1 MRRHEVEAAQEARKL
16 ANLISDLMLLTSSPA
31 GPDGY
36 EGDFRRS
43 LARSVRQM
51 LGYQPPRWQVVCSPV
66 SAWKLAKERRKS
78 IGDAVGPEDWA
89 RISRLLSQLRFGYVL
104 EPNLAV
110 HLARVIESG
119 ALTARDVWRLTHSL
133 GCRVAGESL
142 QPAPVSRFV
151 SLAGLVASSIVAV
164 AGIWFIFGAATS
176 ALGPCLNICEL
187 MGNLA
192 MACFSAHLAPLLL
205 MSTWGRRNASIA
217 LQQVLEAPLG
227 AKFERRPLVARL
239 AW

>member
-1 MRRHEVEAAQEARKL
+1 
-16 ANLISDLMLLTSSPA
+16 MLLTSSPA
-31 GPDGY
+31 GPEGY
-36 EGDFRRS
+36 DGDFRRS
-43 LARSVRQM
+43 LARGVRQM
-51 LGYQPPRWQVVCSPV
+51 LGYQPPWWQVACSPI
-66 SAWKLAKERRKS
+66 SAWKLAKERRKT
-78 IGDAVGPEDWA
+78 IGDSVGPEDWG
-89 RISRLLSQLRFGYVL
+89 RISRLSSQLRFGYVL

-151 SLAGLVASSIVAV
+151 SVAGLAASSLVAV
-164 AGIWFIFGAATS
+164 AGMWFVCGAATS
-176 ALGPCLNICEL
+176 AFGSCLNICEF
-187 MGNLA
+187 MGNFVLA
-192 MACFSAHLAPLLL
+192 CGSAHLAPLLL